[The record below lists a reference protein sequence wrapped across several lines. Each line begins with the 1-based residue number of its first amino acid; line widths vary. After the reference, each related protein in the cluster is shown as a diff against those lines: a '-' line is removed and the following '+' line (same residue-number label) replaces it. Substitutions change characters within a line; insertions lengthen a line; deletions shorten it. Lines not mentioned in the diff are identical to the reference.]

1 MENESHGAQMWVVS
15 ERLAGAMTRP
25 GHAAEGPRQGGLS
38 GQQYAADLSYDEAAH
53 RINALTD

>member
-25 GHAAEGPRQGGLS
+25 GHAAAKEGYQASSTL
-38 GQQYAADLSYDEAAH
+38 
-53 RINALTD
+53 LT